1 MTAFNSGPSIKL
13 YRKISNWFNFDKNN
27 VLQVYSGKIDIGQH
41 ISSTLALISSKITG
55 INYDQVEIIKLN
67 TDISPNEGKTA
78 SSLSVPDSGSAIKAA
93 SFTLRKSFLKYSLQ
107 TLKVDIDEII
117 FDNGIIKD
125 INSNRS
131 VSYWDFA
138 NTKEFNELI
147 IPEEFDENEI
157 KEFNYKNNQ
166 KIETKTIHD
175 IVSGKYSYVHDLK
188 FPKMLHARIIRPP
201 NYYSKFVKII
211 NEIEDKLIE
220 LDIKLIVKG
229 SFLAILSPDEF
240 LVVKYL
246 EIIKQNIVWEEL
258 RDLSYNNI
266 YKSLKEND
274 RDTLLVKSG
283 GQAFYEAIPIIKDFK
298 DKSCTTLTSEYK
310 KGYLMHGPIG
320 PSAACSI
327 FSNNKFIIY
336 SHSQALYDL
345 KLSCSE
351 YFGVNPE
358 NVTLKFIPGSGCYGH
373 NGADDVAFE
382 AGLLSKEFP
391 DTHVLLKWT
400 RQDEHCWEPYG
411 SASLNKLTGVIN
423 DKGKII
429 YWSNEVFSDTYMTR
443 PSNTELDN
451 FISYNLVNNHFIKRK
466 STPKTNAHMG
476 IHRNLDP
483 LYDFGETRLIKNLV
497 HDLPLRT
504 SALRTL
510 GAFSNVVALECFIN
524 EIAKIKNIDPFEIR
538 INHLSDERAIGVIKN
553 LRDQMTKEIQK
564 EGLHRGIGFS
574 RYKNSAAFCAVGVE
588 LKVNDDLEIKLIN
601 AWISVDAGEVAY
613 EDGIKAQVEGG
624 FIQAASWSLYEEVK
638 FDTKEII
645 SIDWDTYQIIG
656 FDNIPNIKTN
666 VLDKEGLPYL
676 GVGEVVAGPTGAAI
690 SNAISDALGQTIKTM
705 PFTKEII
712 TKELLET

>member
-107 TLKVDIDEII
+107 TLKVDVDEII

-166 KIETKTIHD
+166 KIEIKTIHD
-175 IVSGKYSYVHDLK
+175 IVSGKYSYVHDMK

-258 RDLSYNNI
+258 RDLSNNNI

-327 FSNNKFIIY
+327 FSNNKFTIY

-351 YFGVNPE
+351 YFGVDPE

-451 FISYNLVNNHFIKRK
+451 FISYKLVNNHFVKRK

-483 LYDFGETRLIKNLV
+483 LYDFGETRLVKNLV

-524 EIAKIKNIDPFEIR
+524 EIAKTKNIDPFEIR

-645 SIDWDTYQIIG
+645 SIDWDTYKIIG
-656 FDNIPNIKTN
+656 FDNIPNIKTD

>member
-93 SFTLRKSFLKYSLQ
+93 SFTLRKSFFKYSLQ
-107 TLKVDIDEII
+107 TLNVDVDEII

-201 NYYSKFVKII
+201 NYYSKFVEII
-211 NEIEDKLIE
+211 NKIEDKLIE

-258 RDLSYNNI
+258 RDLSNNNI

-327 FSNNKFIIY
+327 FSNDKFTIY

-524 EIAKIKNIDPFEIR
+524 EIAKTKNIDPFEIR

-645 SIDWDTYQIIG
+645 SIDWDTYKIIG
-656 FDNIPNIKTN
+656 FDNIPNIKTD

>member
-107 TLKVDIDEII
+107 TLKVDVDEII

-258 RDLSYNNI
+258 RDLSNNNI
-266 YKSLKEND
+266 YQSLKEND

-327 FSNNKFIIY
+327 FSNNKFTIY

-483 LYDFGETRLIKNLV
+483 LYNFGETRLIKNLV

-524 EIAKIKNIDPFEIR
+524 EIAKTKNIDPFEIR

-645 SIDWDTYQIIG
+645 SIDWDTYKIIG
-656 FDNIPNIKTN
+656 FDNIPNIKTD

>member
-107 TLKVDIDEII
+107 TLKVDVDEII

-166 KIETKTIHD
+166 KIEIKTIHD
-175 IVSGKYSYVHDLK
+175 IVSGKYSYVHDMK

-201 NYYSKFVKII
+201 NYYSKFVEII

-327 FSNNKFIIY
+327 FSNNKFTIY

-351 YFGVNPE
+351 YFGVDPE

-451 FISYNLVNNHFIKRK
+451 FISYKLVNNHFVKRK

-524 EIAKIKNIDPFEIR
+524 EIAKTKNIDPFEIR

-645 SIDWDTYQIIG
+645 SIDWDTYKIIG
-656 FDNIPNIKTN
+656 FDNIPNIKTD

>member
-41 ISSTLALISSKITG
+41 ISSTLALICSKITG

-107 TLKVDIDEII
+107 TLKVDVDEII

-166 KIETKTIHD
+166 KIEIKTIHD

-201 NYYSKFVKII
+201 NYYSKFVEII

-327 FSNNKFIIY
+327 FSNNKFTIY

-351 YFGVNPE
+351 YFGVDPE

-451 FISYNLVNNHFIKRK
+451 FISYKLVNNHFVKRK

-483 LYDFGETRLIKNLV
+483 LYDFGETRLVKNLV

-524 EIAKIKNIDPFEIR
+524 EIAKTKNIDPFEIR

-645 SIDWDTYQIIG
+645 SIDWDTYKIIG
-656 FDNIPNIKTN
+656 FDNIPNIKTD

>member
-138 NTKEFNELI
+138 NTKEFDELI

-258 RDLSYNNI
+258 RDLSNNNI

-327 FSNNKFIIY
+327 FSNNKFTIY

-524 EIAKIKNIDPFEIR
+524 EIAKTKNIDPFEIR

-656 FDNIPNIKTN
+656 FDNIPNIKTD

>member
-107 TLKVDIDEII
+107 TLKVDVDEII

-166 KIETKTIHD
+166 KIEIKTIHD

-258 RDLSYNNI
+258 RDLSNNNI

-327 FSNNKFIIY
+327 FSNNKFTIY

-351 YFGVNPE
+351 YFGVDPE

-524 EIAKIKNIDPFEIR
+524 EIAKTKNIDPFEIR

-656 FDNIPNIKTN
+656 FDNIPNIKTD

>member
-138 NTKEFNELI
+138 NTKEFDELI

-258 RDLSYNNI
+258 RDLSNNNI

-274 RDTLLVKSG
+274 KDTLLVKSG

-327 FSNNKFIIY
+327 FSNNKFTIY

-524 EIAKIKNIDPFEIR
+524 EIAKTKNIDPFEIR

-656 FDNIPNIKTN
+656 FDNIPNIKTD

>member
-107 TLKVDIDEII
+107 TLKVDVDKII

-201 NYYSKFVKII
+201 NYYSKFVEII

-327 FSNNKFIIY
+327 FSNNKFTIY

-451 FISYNLVNNHFIKRK
+451 FISYKLVNNHFVKRK

-483 LYDFGETRLIKNLV
+483 LYDFGETRLVKNLV

-524 EIAKIKNIDPFEIR
+524 EIAKTKNIDPFEIR

-645 SIDWDTYQIIG
+645 SIDWDTYKIIG
-656 FDNIPNIKTN
+656 FDNIPNIKTD

>member
-107 TLKVDIDEII
+107 TLKVDVDEII

-166 KIETKTIHD
+166 KIEIKTIHD

-258 RDLSYNNI
+258 RDLSNNNI

-327 FSNNKFIIY
+327 FSNNKFTIY

-351 YFGVNPE
+351 YFGVDPE

-451 FISYNLVNNHFIKRK
+451 FISYKLVNNHFVKRK

-483 LYDFGETRLIKNLV
+483 LYDFGETRLVKNLV

-524 EIAKIKNIDPFEIR
+524 EIAKTKNIDPFEIR

-645 SIDWDTYQIIG
+645 SIDWDTYKIIG
-656 FDNIPNIKTN
+656 FDNIPNIKTD

>member
-55 INYDQVEIIKLN
+55 INYDQIEIIKLN

-107 TLKVDIDEII
+107 TLKVDVDEII

-258 RDLSYNNI
+258 RDLSNNNI

-327 FSNNKFIIY
+327 FSNNKFTIY

-524 EIAKIKNIDPFEIR
+524 EIAKTKNIDPFEIR

-553 LRDQMTKEIQK
+553 LRDQMTKEIQN

-656 FDNIPNIKTN
+656 FDNIPNIKTD

>member
-107 TLKVDIDEII
+107 TLKVDVDEII

-201 NYYSKFVKII
+201 NYYSKFVEII

-258 RDLSYNNI
+258 RDLSNNNI

-327 FSNNKFIIY
+327 FSNNKFTIY

-451 FISYNLVNNHFIKRK
+451 FISYKLVNNHFVKRK

-483 LYDFGETRLIKNLV
+483 LYDFGETRLVKNLV

-524 EIAKIKNIDPFEIR
+524 EIAKTKNIDPFEIR

-656 FDNIPNIKTN
+656 FDNIPNIKTD

>member
-107 TLKVDIDEII
+107 TLKVDVDEIV

-201 NYYSKFVKII
+201 NYYSKFVEII

-327 FSNNKFIIY
+327 FSNNKFTIY

-351 YFGVNPE
+351 YFGVDPE

-483 LYDFGETRLIKNLV
+483 LYDFGETRLVKNLV

-524 EIAKIKNIDPFEIR
+524 EIAKTKNIDPFEIR

-645 SIDWDTYQIIG
+645 SIDWDTYKIIG
-656 FDNIPNIKTN
+656 FDNIPNIKTD

>member
-107 TLKVDIDEII
+107 TLKVDVDEII

-138 NTKEFNELI
+138 NTKEFDELI

-258 RDLSYNNI
+258 RDLSNNNI

-327 FSNNKFIIY
+327 FSNNKFTIY

-524 EIAKIKNIDPFEIR
+524 EIAKTKNIDPFEIR

-656 FDNIPNIKTN
+656 FDNIPNIKTD

>member
-107 TLKVDIDEII
+107 TLKVDVDEII

-166 KIETKTIHD
+166 KIEIKTIHD
-175 IVSGKYSYVHDLK
+175 IVSGKYSYVHDMK

-201 NYYSKFVKII
+201 NYYSKFVEII

-258 RDLSYNNI
+258 RDLSNNNI

-327 FSNNKFIIY
+327 FSNNKFTIY

-351 YFGVNPE
+351 YFGVDPE

-451 FISYNLVNNHFIKRK
+451 FISYKLVNNHFVKRK

-483 LYDFGETRLIKNLV
+483 LYDFGETRLVKNLV

-524 EIAKIKNIDPFEIR
+524 EIAKTKNIDPFEIR

-645 SIDWDTYQIIG
+645 SIDWDTYKIIG
-656 FDNIPNIKTN
+656 FDNIPNIKTD
-666 VLDKEGLPYL
+666 VLDKEGSPYL

>member
-107 TLKVDIDEII
+107 TLKVDVDEIV

-258 RDLSYNNI
+258 RDLSNNNI

-327 FSNNKFIIY
+327 FSNNKFTIY

-351 YFGVNPE
+351 YFGVDPE

-483 LYDFGETRLIKNLV
+483 LYNFGETRLIKNLV

-524 EIAKIKNIDPFEIR
+524 EIAKTKNIDPFEIR

-656 FDNIPNIKTN
+656 FDNIPNIKTD

-705 PFTKEII
+705 PFTKQII

>member
-107 TLKVDIDEII
+107 TLKVDVDEII

-166 KIETKTIHD
+166 KIEIKTIHD
-175 IVSGKYSYVHDLK
+175 IVSGKYSYVHDMK

-201 NYYSKFVKII
+201 NYYSKFVEII

-258 RDLSYNNI
+258 RDLSNNNI

-327 FSNNKFIIY
+327 FSNNKFTIY

-351 YFGVNPE
+351 YFGVDPE

-524 EIAKIKNIDPFEIR
+524 EIAKTKNIDPFEIR

-645 SIDWDTYQIIG
+645 SIDWDTYKIIG
-656 FDNIPNIKTN
+656 FDNIPNIKTD

>member
-107 TLKVDIDEII
+107 TLKVDVDEII

-229 SFLAILSPDEF
+229 SFLAILSSDEF

-258 RDLSYNNI
+258 RDLSNNNI

-327 FSNNKFIIY
+327 FSNNKFTIY

-358 NVTLKFIPGSGCYGH
+358 NVTLKFFPGSGCYGH

-451 FISYNLVNNHFIKRK
+451 FISYNLVNNHFVKRK

-524 EIAKIKNIDPFEIR
+524 EIAKTKNIDPFEIR

-656 FDNIPNIKTN
+656 FDNIPNIKTD

>member
-107 TLKVDIDEII
+107 TLNVDIDEII

-201 NYYSKFVKII
+201 NYYSKFVEII
-211 NEIEDKLIE
+211 NKIEDKLIE

-258 RDLSYNNI
+258 RDLSNNNI

-327 FSNNKFIIY
+327 FSNNKFTIY

-391 DTHVLLKWT
+391 DAHVLLKWT

-524 EIAKIKNIDPFEIR
+524 EIAKTKNIDPFEIR

-656 FDNIPNIKTN
+656 FDNIPNIKTD

>member
-107 TLKVDIDEII
+107 TLKVDVDEII

-258 RDLSYNNI
+258 RDLSNNNI

-327 FSNNKFIIY
+327 FSNNKFTIY

-351 YFGVNPE
+351 YFGVDPE

-451 FISYNLVNNHFIKRK
+451 FISYKLVNNHFVKRK

-524 EIAKIKNIDPFEIR
+524 EIAKTKNIDPFEIR

-656 FDNIPNIKTN
+656 FDNIPNIKTD

>member
-107 TLKVDIDEII
+107 TLKVDVDEIV

-166 KIETKTIHD
+166 KIEIKTIHD
-175 IVSGKYSYVHDLK
+175 IVSGKYSYVHDMK

-201 NYYSKFVKII
+201 NYYSKFVEII

-327 FSNNKFIIY
+327 FSNNKFTIY

-451 FISYNLVNNHFIKRK
+451 FISYKLVNNHFVKRK

-483 LYDFGETRLIKNLV
+483 LYDFGETRLVKNLV

-524 EIAKIKNIDPFEIR
+524 EIAKTKNIDPFEIR

-656 FDNIPNIKTN
+656 FDNIPNIKTD

>member
-107 TLKVDIDEII
+107 TLKVDVDEII

-258 RDLSYNNI
+258 RDLSNNNI

-283 GQAFYEAIPIIKDFK
+283 GQAFYEAIPIIKNFK

-327 FSNNKFIIY
+327 FSNNKFTIY

-524 EIAKIKNIDPFEIR
+524 EIAKTKNIDPFEIR

-656 FDNIPNIKTN
+656 FDNIPNIKTD

>member
-107 TLKVDIDEII
+107 TLKVDVDEII

-201 NYYSKFVKII
+201 NYYSKFVEII

-258 RDLSYNNI
+258 RDLSNNNI

-327 FSNNKFIIY
+327 FSNNKFTIY

-351 YFGVNPE
+351 YFGVDPE

-451 FISYNLVNNHFIKRK
+451 FISYKLVNNHFVKRK

-483 LYDFGETRLIKNLV
+483 LYDFGETRLVKNLV

-524 EIAKIKNIDPFEIR
+524 EIAKTKNIDPFEIR

-645 SIDWDTYQIIG
+645 SIDWDTYKIIG
-656 FDNIPNIKTN
+656 FDNIPNIKTD

>member
-107 TLKVDIDEII
+107 TLKVDVDEIV

-258 RDLSYNNI
+258 RDLSNNNI

-327 FSNNKFIIY
+327 FSNNKFTIY

-351 YFGVNPE
+351 YFGVDPE

-451 FISYNLVNNHFIKRK
+451 FISYKLVNNHFVKRK

-483 LYDFGETRLIKNLV
+483 LYDFGETRLVKNLV

-524 EIAKIKNIDPFEIR
+524 EIAKTKNIDPFEIR

-645 SIDWDTYQIIG
+645 SIDWDTYKIIG
-656 FDNIPNIKTN
+656 FDNIPNSKTD
-666 VLDKEGLPYL
+666 VLDKQGLPYL
-676 GVGEVVAGPTGAAI
+676 GGGEVVAGPTGAAI

-712 TKELLET
+712 TRELLET

>member
-55 INYDQVEIIKLN
+55 INYDQIEIIKLN

-107 TLKVDIDEII
+107 TLKVDVDEII

-157 KEFNYKNNQ
+157 KEFNYTNNQ

-258 RDLSYNNI
+258 RDLSNNNI

-327 FSNNKFIIY
+327 FSNNKFTIY

-524 EIAKIKNIDPFEIR
+524 EIAKTKNIDPFEIR

-656 FDNIPNIKTN
+656 FDNIPNIKTD

>member
-107 TLKVDIDEII
+107 TLKVDVDEII

-166 KIETKTIHD
+166 KIEIKTIHD
-175 IVSGKYSYVHDLK
+175 IVSGKYSYVHDMK

-201 NYYSKFVKII
+201 NYYSKFVEII

-258 RDLSYNNI
+258 RDLSNNNI

-327 FSNNKFIIY
+327 FSNNKFTIY

-351 YFGVNPE
+351 YFGVKPE
-358 NVTLKFIPGSGCYGH
+358 NITLKFIPGSGCYGH

-451 FISYNLVNNHFIKRK
+451 FISYKLVNNHFVKRK

-483 LYDFGETRLIKNLV
+483 LYDFGETRLVKNLV

-524 EIAKIKNIDPFEIR
+524 EIAKTKNIDPFEIR

-656 FDNIPNIKTN
+656 FDNIPNIKTD

>member
-107 TLKVDIDEII
+107 TLKVDVDEII

-258 RDLSYNNI
+258 RDLSNNNI

-327 FSNNKFIIY
+327 FSNNKFTIY

-466 STPKTNAHMG
+466 SIPKTNAHMG

-524 EIAKIKNIDPFEIR
+524 EIAKTKNIDPFEIR

-656 FDNIPNIKTN
+656 FDNIPNIKTD

>member
-107 TLKVDIDEII
+107 TLKVDVDEII

-166 KIETKTIHD
+166 KIEIKTIHD

-201 NYYSKFVKII
+201 NYHSKFVEII
-211 NEIEDKLIE
+211 NKIEDKLIE

-327 FSNNKFIIY
+327 FSNNKFTIY

-351 YFGVNPE
+351 YFGVDPE

-451 FISYNLVNNHFIKRK
+451 FISYKLVNNHFVKRK

-483 LYDFGETRLIKNLV
+483 LYDFGETRLVKNLV

-524 EIAKIKNIDPFEIR
+524 EIAKTKNIDPFEIR

-645 SIDWDTYQIIG
+645 SIDWDTYKIIG
-656 FDNIPNIKTN
+656 FDNIPNIKTD

>member
-107 TLKVDIDEII
+107 TLKVDVGEII

-258 RDLSYNNI
+258 RDLSNNNI

-327 FSNNKFIIY
+327 FSNNKFTIY

-483 LYDFGETRLIKNLV
+483 LYDFGETRLVKNLV

-524 EIAKIKNIDPFEIR
+524 EIAKTKNIDPFEIR

-656 FDNIPNIKTN
+656 FDNIPNIKTD

>member
-55 INYDQVEIIKLN
+55 INYDQIEIIKLN

-93 SFTLRKSFLKYSLQ
+93 SFTLRKLFLKYSLQ
-107 TLKVDIDEII
+107 TLKVDVDEII

-258 RDLSYNNI
+258 RDLSNNNI

-327 FSNNKFIIY
+327 FSNNKFTIY

-351 YFGVNPE
+351 YFGVDPE

-524 EIAKIKNIDPFEIR
+524 EIAKTKNIDPFEIR

-656 FDNIPNIKTN
+656 FDNIPNIKTD

>member
-107 TLKVDIDEII
+107 TLKVDVDEII

-258 RDLSYNNI
+258 RDLSNNNI

-327 FSNNKFIIY
+327 FSNNKFTIY

-524 EIAKIKNIDPFEIR
+524 EIAKNKNIDPFEIR

-588 LKVNDDLEIKLIN
+588 LKLNDDLEIKLIN

-656 FDNIPNIKTN
+656 FDNIPNIKTD

>member
-107 TLKVDIDEII
+107 TLKVDVDEII

-166 KIETKTIHD
+166 KIEIKTIHD
-175 IVSGKYSYVHDLK
+175 IVSGKYSYVHDMK

-201 NYYSKFVKII
+201 NYYSKFVEII

-327 FSNNKFIIY
+327 FSNNKFTIY

-351 YFGVNPE
+351 YFGVDPE

-451 FISYNLVNNHFIKRK
+451 FISYKLVNNHFVKRK

-483 LYDFGETRLIKNLV
+483 LYDFGETRLVKNLV

-524 EIAKIKNIDPFEIR
+524 EIAKTKNIDPFEIR

-656 FDNIPNIKTN
+656 FDNIPNIKTD
-666 VLDKEGLPYL
+666 VLDKEGSPYL

>member
-107 TLKVDIDEII
+107 TLKVDVDEII

-166 KIETKTIHD
+166 KIEIKTIHD

-258 RDLSYNNI
+258 RDLSNNNI

-283 GQAFYEAIPIIKDFK
+283 GQAFYEAIPIIKDFN

-327 FSNNKFIIY
+327 FSNNKFTIY

-524 EIAKIKNIDPFEIR
+524 EIAKTKNIDPFEIR

-553 LRDQMTKEIQK
+553 LRDQMTKEIQN

-645 SIDWDTYQIIG
+645 SIDWDTYKIIG
-656 FDNIPNIKTN
+656 FDNIPNIKTD

>member
-107 TLKVDIDEII
+107 TLKVDVDEII

-166 KIETKTIHD
+166 KIEIKTIHD
-175 IVSGKYSYVHDLK
+175 IVSGKYSYVHDMK

-201 NYYSKFVKII
+201 NYYSKFVEII

-258 RDLSYNNI
+258 RDLSNNNI

-327 FSNNKFIIY
+327 FSNNKFTIY

-351 YFGVNPE
+351 YFGVDPE

-451 FISYNLVNNHFIKRK
+451 FISYKLVNNHFVKRK

-483 LYDFGETRLIKNLV
+483 LYDFGETRLVKNLV

-524 EIAKIKNIDPFEIR
+524 EIAKTKNIDPFEIR

-645 SIDWDTYQIIG
+645 SIDWDTYKIIG
-656 FDNIPNIKTN
+656 FDNIPNIKTD

>member
-107 TLKVDIDEII
+107 TLKVDVDEII

-258 RDLSYNNI
+258 RDLSNNNI

-327 FSNNKFIIY
+327 FSNNKFTIY

-351 YFGVNPE
+351 YFGVDPE

-451 FISYNLVNNHFIKRK
+451 FISYKLVNNHFVKRK

-483 LYDFGETRLIKNLV
+483 LYDFGETRLVKNLV

-524 EIAKIKNIDPFEIR
+524 EIAKTKNIDPFEIR

-645 SIDWDTYQIIG
+645 SIDWDTYKIIG
-656 FDNIPNIKTN
+656 FDNIPNIKTD

>member
-107 TLKVDIDEII
+107 TLKVDVDEIV

-138 NTKEFNELI
+138 NTKEFDELI

-258 RDLSYNNI
+258 RDLSNNNI

-524 EIAKIKNIDPFEIR
+524 EIAKTKNIDPFEIR

-656 FDNIPNIKTN
+656 FDNIPNIKTD